1 MEAGWWREL
10 LPRQGPDRQDGD
22 SQNLCTWRI
31 AAVQERV
38 TNGMKHD
45 ASGTSSAPGGTGPK
59 RLASDWEAGDR
70 ATAVAWERFVT
81 GDEAGPGV
89 RPEILRS
96 WYRCR
101 DEYKI
106 DPSHSHAP
114 PADDY
119 WDHSL
124 KNDRVVAELSGVGM
138 ALVGEVEA
146 LGGLVAITDG
156 AGRVLTAWGDRRA
169 LHQGEQSNLAPW
181 FAWSE
186 RTTGTNGMGTAL
198 TDPKGVLVRRYEHW
212 FESLHDWTCAG
223 TAIRDPAT
231 GQPLAVLDVSSWR
244 KPLPNDILPWLR
256 KAVHGVEA
264 ELRKQAKREAFEL
277 EAVFKKRDRIDQRAL
292 IVLDNGGGI
301 VAANARAESL
311 VGAPASRFVIDHPE
325 LASFIRQGAA
335 RARIDRS
342 WVGFAEL
349 FIPHF
354 GDILP
359 FTIRPVII
367 DNRMIGLLG
376 ILDESEGEDL
386 SNPGQSAE
394 PSCRVAATQANRLIL
409 LRPEEIRFAEAERNT
424 VWLVTR
430 DGRLRAKERGLERLE
445 EQLRDEGFLR
455 VHRHCVVNLSYV
467 REIKYGFRGQLSLAT
482 GARSDEIVPVSRRRA
497 AAVRKALHL

>member
-1 MEAGWWREL
+1 M
-10 LPRQGPDRQDGD
+10 
-22 SQNLCTWRI
+22 
-31 AAVQERV
+31 
-38 TNGMKHD
+38 TNGMEHG
-45 ASGTSSAPGGTGPK
+45 AGGTSSAPGGTGPT
-59 RLASDWEAGDR
+59 RLAPDWGAGDR
-70 ATAVAWERFVT
+70 ATAAAWERFVT
-81 GDEAGPGV
+81 GEEVGPGV

-96 WYRCR
+96 WHRCR

-106 DPSHSHAP
+106 DPSQSHAP

-119 WDHSL
+119 CDHSL
-124 KNDRVVAELSGVGM
+124 RNDRVLAELSGVGM
-138 ALVGEVEA
+138 GLVGEVEA

-156 AGRVLTAWGDRRA
+156 VGRVLAAWGDRRT
-169 LHQGEQSNLAPW
+169 LHQGEQSNLAPC

-198 TDPKGVLVRRYEHW
+198 TNPRGALVRRHEHW

-231 GQPLAVLDVSSWR
+231 SQPLAVLDVSSWR

-264 ELRKQAKREAFEL
+264 GLRKQAKRDAFEL
-277 EAVFKKRDRIDQRAL
+277 EAVFRTIDRIDHRAL
-292 IVLDNGGGI
+292 MVLDNGGGI
-301 VAANARAESL
+301 VAANVRAESL
-311 VGAPASRFVIDHPE
+311 IGAPVSCFVLDHVA
-325 LASFIRQGAA
+325 LAGLVRQGARLA
-335 RARIDRS
+335 RSDRS

-359 FTIRPVII
+359 FTIRPIVRE
-367 DNRMIGLLG
+367 NCMIGFLG

-386 SNPGQSAE
+386 SNRAQAAE
-394 PSCRVAATQANRLIL
+394 PQSRVAATRANRLIL
-409 LRPEEIRFAEAERNT
+409 LHPNEIKFVEAEKNT
-424 VWLVTR
+424 VWLATC
-430 DGRLRAKERGLERLE
+430 DGRLRAKERGLARLE

-455 VHRHCVVNLSYV
+455 VHRNCVVNLSYV
-467 REIKYGFRGQLSLAT
+467 REVKYGFRGQLSLVT
-482 GARSDEIVPVSRRRA
+482 GTESDGVVPVSRRRV